1 MNRDRGLKSIK
12 EARQDRVSR
21 KFGRPTGTAAIV
33 VVVGLLLVLLGN
45 YLWTERKLDA
55 KREAVLSQQR
65 AALATLG
72 AEWFPLRDRIEGI
85 VMANANDYLGDQTAT
100 EATTWDFRA
109 IPGIY
114 LRLRTADAQNV
125 KDLRTAGGES
135 RRDGFTACL
144 LRTQSAEDMDAGQ
157 SEDRPWNLRQ
167 AYMSTRVLTDEWTHE
182 VKTAGDEMRVRVFEE
197 QYDKA
202 KREEIPVAVDI
213 VKRAQFFLL
222 VLDEDTAEARADQDG
237 GPLTL
242 QALELYSHAS
252 RVILFNLNTN
262 KLEMRLRRTPQT
274 KFYLAGE
281 NRALPQESRDAM
293 VRQVNNCG
301 LATDVKRALKMK

>member
-1 MNRDRGLKSIK
+1 
-12 EARQDRVSR
+12 
-21 KFGRPTGTAAIV
+21 
-33 VVVGLLLVLLGN
+33 
-45 YLWTERKLDA
+45 
-55 KREAVLSQQR
+55 
-65 AALATLG
+65 
-72 AEWFPLRDRIEGI
+72 
-85 VMANANDYLGDQTAT
+85 MANAKDYLGDQTAD
-100 EATTWDFRA
+100 EATSWDFRA

-125 KDLRTAGGES
+125 KDLRAAGGES

-167 AYMSTRVLTDEWTHE
+167 AYMSTRVLTEEWTTE

-197 QYDKA
+197 QYEKA

-222 VLDEDTAEARADQDG
+222 VLDEDVPEAKAAEDG

-242 QALELYSHAS
+242 QTLELYAHPS
-252 RVILFNLNTN
+252 RVILYNLSTN
-262 KLEMRLRRTPQT
+262 KLEMRLRRTAQT

-301 LATDVKRALKMK
+301 LATDVKRALRMK

>member
-1 MNRDRGLKSIK
+1 MDRDRGLKSIK
-12 EARQDRVSR
+12 EARQERATR

-33 VVVGLLLVLLGN
+33 VVAGLAMVLLGN
-45 YLWTERKLDA
+45 YFWSEKKLDGQ
-55 KREAVLSQQR
+55 REAVLSQQR
-65 AALATLG
+65 AAVATLG
-72 AEWFPLRDRIEGI
+72 AEWFPLRDKIEGI
-85 VMANANDYLGDQTAT
+85 VMANAKDYLGDQTAD

-125 KDLRTAGGES
+125 KDLRAAGGES

-157 SEDRPWNLRQ
+157 TEDRPWNLRQ
-167 AYMSTRVLTDEWTHE
+167 AYNSTRVLSEDWANE
-182 VKTAGDEMRVRVFEE
+182 VKTAGDEMRIRVFEE

-202 KREEIPVAVDI
+202 KRDEIPLAVDI

-222 VLDEDTAEARADQDG
+222 VLDEDVPEARADQDG

-242 QALELYSHAS
+242 SAWELYAAPS
-252 RVILFNLNTN
+252 RVILFHLVTG
-262 KLEMRLRRTPQT
+262 KLYMRLRRTSNT

-301 LATDVKRALKMK
+301 LATDVKRALKIK